1 MSSVVEDPGIPLV
14 GMNGNHLQYK
24 TLNESTD
31 SVIKVSGR
39 FETVGKRLAKRKELY
54 YRRKRANDAAL
65 GFAVAGILLMI
76 LVTELS
82 KLPVWNYGIS
92 LLLIPL
98 NM

>member
-1 MSSVVEDPGIPLV
+1 
-14 GMNGNHLQYK
+14 
-24 TLNESTD
+24 
-31 SVIKVSGR
+31 VSGR

-82 KLPVWNYGIS
+82 QYDI
-92 LLLIPL
+92 
-98 NM
+98 